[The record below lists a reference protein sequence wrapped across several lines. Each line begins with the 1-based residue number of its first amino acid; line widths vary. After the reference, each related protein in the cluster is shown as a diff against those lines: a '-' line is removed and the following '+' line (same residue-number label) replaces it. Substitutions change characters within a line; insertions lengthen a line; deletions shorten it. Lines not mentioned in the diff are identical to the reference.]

1 MYLIISKNGKDIG
14 HSDCCNDVW
23 LGKIGEWAGPDY
35 FPPFGGERRF
45 RNMCGRL
52 MRNGEIPFTFGLSGL
67 KILIRRHRTKSKDQ
81 PQLALD
87 YDGREIFEQQYR
99 ESAALDINGVPIVD
113 SNIDEWDGVH
123 AYACPA
129 TEQAKSQ
136 IYGASIRMLKE
147 YGVIMQQA
155 DQVLGGGTSECYN
168 FGHGHPPGRGIW
180 QIESLKKYMMRLEKT
195 QRKFLKIL
203 HCHRSGFQNHLFSI
217 WIFTIAEIMINL
229 RAVWKVYHCF
239 HIYIIN
245 IFLVMRG
252 IGHHCFL
259 IIKPAYISMDGIL
272 SVVIFRQDP
281 P

>member
-1 MYLIISKNGKDIG
+1 
-14 HSDCCNDVW
+14 
-23 LGKIGEWAGPDY
+23 
-35 FPPFGGERRF
+35 
-45 RNMCGRL
+45 
-52 MRNGEIPFTFGLSGL
+52 
-67 KILIRRHRTKSKDQ
+67 
-81 PQLALD
+81 
-87 YDGREIFEQQYR
+87 
-99 ESAALDINGVPIVD
+99 
-113 SNIDEWDGVH
+113 
-123 AYACPA
+123 
-129 TEQAKSQ
+129 
-136 IYGASIRMLKE
+136 
-147 YGVIMQQA
+147 
-155 DQVLGGGTSECYN
+155 
-168 FGHGHPPGRGIW
+168 
-180 QIESLKKYMMRLEKT
+180 MMRLEKT

-229 RAVWKVYHCF
+229 RVVWKVYHCF